1 MPPIDDT
8 SLLENF
14 GKAGDRVV
22 GRIEYGS
29 VLLDRVAPEMM
40 IETCVGGTHMSE
52 VTPTCR
58 VKTAAVVDSPNDR
71 AYIKVPN
78 VWIECFEMR

>member
-40 IETCVGGTHMSE
+40 IETCVGGDPHVGSH
-52 VTPTCR
+52 
-58 VKTAAVVDSPNDR
+58 
-71 AYIKVPN
+71 PN
-78 VWIECFEMR
+78 V